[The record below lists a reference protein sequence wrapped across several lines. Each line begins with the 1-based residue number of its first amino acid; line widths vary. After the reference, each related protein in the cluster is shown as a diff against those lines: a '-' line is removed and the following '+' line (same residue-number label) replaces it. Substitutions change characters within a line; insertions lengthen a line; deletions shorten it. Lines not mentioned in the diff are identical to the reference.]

1 MLVVTSQKKAL
12 NSNATNKQLKGKVKK
27 TDHLLFVQCS
37 LPFVALTILCI
48 VYSKLIVNNVLEEC

>member
-1 MLVVTSQKKAL
+1 MQQ
-12 NSNATNKQLKGKVKK
+12 TNKQLKGKVKK